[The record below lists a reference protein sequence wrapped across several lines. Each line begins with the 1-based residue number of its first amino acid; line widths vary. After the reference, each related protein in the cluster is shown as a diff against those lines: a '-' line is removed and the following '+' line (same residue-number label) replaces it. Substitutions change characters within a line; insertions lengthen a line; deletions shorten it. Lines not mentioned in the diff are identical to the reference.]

1 MDKLALLKANLGIST
16 AVRDDYL
23 NSILDSV
30 CDELKKEKGI
40 ALDEKDNIHLMFI
53 VDYAAWRFRNR
64 GEGAMPRNIQY
75 RLHNLLIHSG
85 GDDTDDLG

>member
-40 ALDEKDNIHLMFI
+40 ALDEKK
-53 VDYAAWRFRNR
+53 
-64 GEGAMPRNIQY
+64 
-75 RLHNLLIHSG
+75 
-85 GDDTDDLG
+85 TK